1 MRGSRLCR
9 SNNHEEGAL
18 EWLILLWRERR
29 HWMCAAEGWPAESTR
44 IRCGLKEK
52 VTIVAGEGY
61 CYCYRQLCG
70 KGGYVGEEVDN
81 KVPARLT
88 EKARRL
94 LQNDDAVEG
103 WLVRRCRGLA
113 GDKFLL
119 APDADSNERKCR

>member
-52 VTIVAGEGY
+52 VAIVAGEGY

-70 KGGYVGEEVDN
+70 SLAKRHYRNRRKLRLGSNKGAMWL
-81 KVPARLT
+81 PRQWQ
-88 EKARRL
+88 RSS
-94 LQNDDAVEG
+94 EG
-103 WLVRRCRGLA
+103 SRVA
-113 GDKFLL
+113 GASSDEHGWKIT
-119 APDADSNERKCR
+119 AECG

>member
-52 VTIVAGEGY
+52 VAIVAGEGY

-70 KGGYVGEEVDN
+70 RGG
-81 KVPARLT
+81 
-88 EKARRL
+88 
-94 LQNDDAVEG
+94 EG
-103 WLVRRCRGLA
+103 SRVA
-113 GDKFLL
+113 GASSDEHGWKIT
-119 APDADSNERKCR
+119 AECG